1 MYKFQFISVGGTT
14 RVLIQSGEDIRH
26 LGELDQK
33 MWTVLSCPTTE
44 LEIDSDSLKCM
55 DIDGDGQLR
64 VREVVATA
72 EWLCS
77 VLRDP
82 QVLFNA
88 KAEIAIDDITDE
100 QIAAVARQT
109 GKTTVT
115 LADVDA
121 AIAAVTITPQPVPE
135 APYPANVIAA
145 YKAKQAEYAAY
156 FEQADLQKL
165 GLARIAEDTPVPGMT
180 KEEFAAMG
188 EKIAAYEAA
197 AQAAADTDAAATAA
211 AKEVFM
217 PLRKLLLLCRD
228 FTLLLRNYVTLSDF
242 YSRDSKAIFQAGT
255 LYIDQRAC
263 HLCIRVKDM
272 SKQDTQAAASGMFL
286 IYCDCTSKKL
296 GKSMK
301 IVAALTMG
309 DVQNITIGKNAIF
322 YDRQG
327 NDYEASV
334 YKIVD
339 NPISIK
345 QAFWSP
351 YRRMAQWVEDFINK
365 RAAEKDS
372 NIMAETTAKIENGD
386 PAAQKE
392 DKKSAVFDIAKFAGI
407 FAAFGMALGAIGT
420 ALVSIGKGF
429 KALPWWQDVL
439 IILGIL
445 LVISG
450 PSMIMAAIKLRR
462 RNLAPLL
469 NANGWA
475 VNAASVVNIIFGA
488 TLTEEV
494 RFPILKL
501 KDPFV
506 KQGMAAWKKWCIA
519 IAAVA
524 AVVCGL
530 WLGNIFARFSMPS
543 PLPCFGKT
551 ECVCPAEKA
560 PAEEA
565 AACEAPAAEQTEEA
579 SDGQ

>member
-1 MYKFQFISVGGTT
+1 MYKFQFISVGGAT
-14 RVLIQSGEDIRH
+14 RVQIQSGEDIRH

-55 DIDGDGQLR
+55 DIDNDGQLR
-64 VREVVATA
+64 IREVVATA
-72 EWLCS
+72 DWLCS

-82 QVLFNA
+82 QLLFNA
-88 KAEIAIDDITDE
+88 KAEIAIEDITDE
-100 QIAAVARQT
+100 QIAAVARQISK
-109 GKTTVT
+109 GTVSLT
-115 LADVDA
+115 DVDN
-121 AIAAVTITPQPVPE
+121 AIAAVAVTPQPVPE

-145 YKAKQAEYAAY
+145 YKAKQAEYASY

-165 GLARIAEDTPVPGMT
+165 GLAHISDDTPVPGMT
-180 KEEFAAMG
+180 KEEFLAMG

-197 AQAAADTDAAATAA
+197 AKAAADTDAAAVAA
-211 AKEVFM
+211 AKEVYM

-242 YSRDSKAIFQAGT
+242 YSRESKAIFQAGT

-272 SKQDTQAAASGMFL
+272 AKQDTQAAASGMFL
-286 IYCDCTSKKL
+286 IYCDCTSRKL

-372 NIMAETTAKIENGD
+372 NIMAETTAKIESGD
-386 PAAQKE
+386 KAAGTEPQKPA
-392 DKKSAVFDIAKFAGI
+392 FDIAKFAGI
-407 FAAFGMALGAIGT
+407 FAAIGMAFGAIGT
-420 ALVSIGKGF
+420 ALVSVGKGF
-429 KALPWWQDVL
+429 QALPWWQDVL

-475 VNAASVVNIIFGA
+475 VNAASVVNIVFGA

-494 RFPILKL
+494 KFPILKL
-501 KDPFV
+501 KDPFA
-506 KQGMAAWKKWCIA
+506 KQGMATWKKWCIA
-519 IAAVA
+519 LAVLAAVL
-524 AVVCGL
+524 CGL
-530 WLGNIFARFSMPS
+530 WLGNIFAGYGKPS
-543 PLPCFGKT
+543 PLPCFRT
-551 ECVCPAEKA
+551 AECVCPAEEA

-565 AACEAPAAEQTEEA
+565 AACEVPASEQAEEA

>member
-1 MYKFQFISVGGTT
+1 MYKFQFISVGGAT
-14 RVLIQSGEDIRH
+14 RVQIQSGEDIRH

-55 DIDGDGQLR
+55 DIDNDGQLR
-64 VREVVATA
+64 IREVVATA
-72 EWLCS
+72 DWLCS

-82 QVLFNA
+82 QLLFNA
-88 KAEIAIDDITDE
+88 KAEIAIEDITDE
-100 QIAAVARQT
+100 GIAAVARQISK
-109 GKTTVT
+109 GTVSLT
-115 LADVDA
+115 DVDN
-121 AIAAVTITPQPVPE
+121 AIAAVAVTPQPVPE

-145 YKAKQAEYAAY
+145 YKAKQAEYASY

-165 GLARIAEDTPVPGMT
+165 GLAHISDDTPVPGMT
-180 KEEFAAMG
+180 KEEFLAMG

-197 AQAAADTDAAATAA
+197 AKAAADTDAAAVAA
-211 AKEVFM
+211 AKEVYM

-242 YSRDSKAIFQAGT
+242 YSRESKAIFQAGT

-286 IYCDCTSKKL
+286 IYCDCTSRKL

-372 NIMAETTAKIENGD
+372 NIMAETTAKLENGD
-386 PAAQKE
+386 PAAPKE
-392 DKKSAVFDIAKFAGI
+392 DKKSVFDITKFAGI
-407 FAAFGMALGAIGT
+407 FAAIGMAFGAIGT
-420 ALVSIGKGF
+420 ALVSVGKGF
-429 KALPWWQDVL
+429 QALPWWQDVL
-439 IILGIL
+439 VILGIL

-475 VNAASVVNIIFGA
+475 VNAASVVNIVFGA

-494 RFPILKL
+494 KFPILKL
-501 KDPFV
+501 KDPFA
-506 KQGMAAWKKWCIA
+506 KQGMAAWKKWCIVLA
-519 IAAVA
+519 VLAAVL
-524 AVVCGL
+524 CGL
-530 WLGNIFARFSMPS
+530 WLGNIFAGYGKPS
-543 PLPCFGKT
+543 PLPCFRT
-551 ECVCPAEKA
+551 AECVCPAEEA

-565 AACEAPAAEQTEEA
+565 AACEVPASEQAEEA